1 MPSGSWGGEPEM
13 TFCLPL
19 PGGAEWLSLRR
30 VKWSFRLA
38 RLAGIDV
45 RVHATFLLLLAWFGF
60 AYYADGGA
68 GAMVVGL
75 AFIIL
80 LFVCVVLHEFGHA
93 LAARAYGIGTHD
105 ITLLPIGGVARLER
119 IPEKPMQELVVALAG
134 PAVNVVI
141 AAGLYIV
148 LGRFFEWSDLL
159 AVDREQGS
167 ILAKLLAIN
176 ILLVVFN
183 LLPAFP
189 MDGGRVL
196 RALLA
201 MQMKHARATRIAA
214 SVGQIMAVLLGVLG
228 LVGNPM
234 LLFVAVFVFFGAQQ
248 EALYATAKENF
259 EETRV
264 LDIMQP
270 LPPVFARGTTVL
282 AAVQMAMR
290 DSRASYPLVD
300 SGLRILGL
308 IPAEDLA
315 RALHDRAAEPVD
327 RLARDHTV
335 TIPAQ
340 ASLRE
345 ARAIMH
351 RGLQQDYPV
360 TNAANQLV
368 GYLSREDLPAGF
380 LSAEQV
386 ELAPIGSGR

>member
-1 MPSGSWGGEPEM
+1 M
-13 TFCLPL
+13 
-19 PGGAEWLSLRR
+19 
-30 VKWSFRLA
+30 KWSFRLA
-38 RLAGIDV
+38 RFAGIDV
-45 RVHATFLLLLAWFGF
+45 RIHVTFLLLLAWFGF

-68 GAMVVGL
+68 GAMMVGL

-119 IPEKPMQELVVALAG
+119 IPEKPAQELVVALAG

-141 AAGLYIV
+141 ALGLYLV
-148 LGRFFEWSDLL
+148 LGRFFEWGDLL
-159 AVDREQGS
+159 SVDRGEGS

-176 ILLVVFN
+176 IILVVFN

-201 MQMKHARATRIAA
+201 TRLKHARATRIAA
-214 SVGQIMAVLLGVLG
+214 MVGQVMAVILGMLG

-248 EALYATAKENF
+248 EALYAAAKENF

-264 LDIMQP
+264 VDAMQP

-282 AAVQMAMR
+282 GAVQLAMR
-290 DSRASYPLVD
+290 DSRNSYPLVD
-300 SGLRILGL
+300 SGLRVLGL
-308 IPAEDLA
+308 VPAEDLI
-315 RALHDRAAEPVD
+315 RALHDRPGEAVD
-327 RLARDHTV
+327 RLAREGFEV
-335 TIPAQ
+335 IPSA
-340 ASLRE
+340 ATLTE
-345 ARAIMH
+345 ARAIMLGS
-351 RGLQQDYPV
+351 REQPDFPV

-368 GYLSREDLPAGF
+368 GYLSPGDLPAAF
-380 LSAEQV
+380 LDAGRNG
-386 ELAPIGSGR
+386 LASHREKR